1 MSKPSVA
8 VVFGSHSDWP
18 VMERC
23 VEQLRTFGVDPHVEV
38 MSAHRTPQRVREFAA
53 GAQQAGLQVIIA
65 GAGMSAALAG
75 AIAAHTTL
83 PIIGVPLAN
92 GSLQGIDALLSTVQ
106 MPPGIP
112 VASVGIGP
120 AGAVNAALLAVQILA
135 RSDDKLAAAYRDFKA
150 DQARKVE
157 AKNRDL
163 LERLGS

>member
-1 MSKPSVA
+1 M
-8 VVFGSHSDWP
+8 
-18 VMERC
+18 
-23 VEQLRTFGVDPHVEV
+23 EV